1 MTHDS
6 IVDLRSDTVTQ
17 PTDGMR
23 EAMARAAVGDD
34 VFSEDPTVNELQQR
48 CAELTGHEAGLFM
61 PTGSMANEVALD
73 VHTHPGDEVV
83 CDAHAHIHDYEL
95 GAMAAYVGVMPRA
108 VPTEQGFFR
117 VDDVDEVVKAHSA
130 VGTGTGLISLEN
142 THNMQGGS
150 IYPQDEA
157 ERVVEFAHAKNIPVH
172 LDGARAWNAAAASGV
187 ALKDITGPFDSA
199 MLSFSKGLGAPV
211 GSILVGSQ
219 AFIDRARYVRKRMG
233 GGMRQVGVL
242 AGACLHALDHHLDR
256 LTDDHANAKRLADA
270 LDAFDE
276 VTPIPPE
283 TNILIFELSN
293 KPAAEFCDE
302 LKTHDVLALPISQR
316 KVRMVTHLDTPDE
329 KIDRAIEAIQ
339 TVLSY

>member
-1 MTHDS
+1 MTNDS

-17 PTDGMR
+17 PTEAMR
-23 EAMARAAVGDD
+23 EAMAHAAVGDD

-73 VHTHPGDEVV
+73 VHTNPGDEVV

-117 VDDVDEVVKAHSA
+117 VEDIDGIVKAHSP
-130 VGTGTGLISLEN
+130 VGTGTGLVSLEN
-142 THNMQGGS
+142 THNMRGGAV
-150 IYPQDEA
+150 YPQDEA
-157 ERVVEFAHAKNIPVH
+157 ERVIEYAHSKHIPVH
-172 LDGARAWNAAAASGV
+172 LDGARAWNAAAASN
-187 ALKDITGPFDSA
+187 AELAEITGPFDSA
-199 MLSFSKGLGAPV
+199 MLSFSKGLGAPI
-211 GSILVGSQ
+211 GSILVGSKDV
-219 AFIDRARYVRKRMG
+219 IDRARYVRKRMG

-242 AGACLHALDHHLDR
+242 AGACLYALDHHMER
-256 LTDDHANAKRLADA
+256 LRDDHANAQRLADA
-270 LDAFDE
+270 LDEFDD

-302 LKTHDVLALPISQR
+302 LKARNVLALPISQR
-316 KVRMVTHLDTPDE
+316 KVRMVTHLDVPDGM
-329 KIDRAIEAIQ
+329 IDRAIKAIQ
-339 TVLSY
+339 SVLS

>member
-1 MTHDS
+1 MSDNP

-17 PTDGMR
+17 PTDEMR
-23 EAMARAAVGDD
+23 EAMAHAAVGDD
-34 VFSEDPTVNELQQR
+34 VFSEDPTVNELQER

-61 PTGSMANEVALD
+61 PTGSMGNEVALD
-73 VHTHPGDEVV
+73 THTHPGDEVV

-95 GAMAAYVGVMPRA
+95 GAMTAYVGAMPRA
-108 VPTEQGFFR
+108 IPTEAGFFR
-117 VDDVDEVVKAHSA
+117 VEDIEAKVKPHTP
-130 VGTGTGLISLEN
+130 VGNGTGLIALES
-142 THNMQGGS
+142 THNMRGGAV
-150 IYPQDEA
+150 YPLDVA
-157 ERVVEFAHAKNIPVH
+157 HDVIEFAHAKGIPVH

-187 ALKDITGPFDSA
+187 ELAEITGPFDSA

-211 GSILVGSQ
+211 GSILVGSRD
-219 AFIDRARYVRKRMG
+219 FIDRARYVRKRMG

-242 AGACLHALDHHLDR
+242 AGACLHAIDHHRDR

-270 LDAFDE
+270 LDAFDG

-302 LKTHDVLALPISQR
+302 LKAHNVLAFPISAR
-316 KVRMVTHLDTPDE
+316 KVRMVTHLDVPDE

-339 TVLSY
+339 TVLS